1 MRRRDNFEIFE
12 KQEEKGTLVAWIKS
26 FAYDDD
32 KVRNYQELA
41 SDWWTLAASSQRS
54 RGSGSPAGSTRT
66 TSPGKNGFE
75 LSWFLKC
82 FELSSF

>member
-1 MRRRDNFEIFE
+1 MRRRGNFEIFE

-54 RGSGSPAGSTRT
+54 RVTGSPAGSTRT
-66 TSPGKNGFE
+66 TSPGKKNGFE
-75 LSWFLKC
+75 LS
-82 FELSSF
+82 SF